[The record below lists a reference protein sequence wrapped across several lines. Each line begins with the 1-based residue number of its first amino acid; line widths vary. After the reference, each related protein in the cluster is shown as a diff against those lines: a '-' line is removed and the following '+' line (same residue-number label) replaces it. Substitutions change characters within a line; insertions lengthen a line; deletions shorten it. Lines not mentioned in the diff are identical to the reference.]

1 MLAGVTVIM
10 AAMPVAGNC
19 AMLSDM
25 YTPEDMTA
33 SQAVIVST
41 LISAAT
47 LPMVCALISI
57 IL

>member
-1 MLAGVTVIM
+1 VVM

-57 IL
+57 AL